1 MKIIICKRDNIIH
14 KIEVIGHADNNILC
28 AGFSSLFQFIF
39 YSLEDVKL
47 IANKYKAVQ
56 HERLSN
62 EYELVDQD
70 EYVDVQVLS
79 NFKDDEFTKATLS
92 NFVEYCMLLK
102 KQYNLEVIINK

>member
-14 KIEVIGHADNNILC
+14 KIEVIGHADNSILC

-47 IANKYKAVQ
+47 ITNKYKTVQ

-62 EYELVDQD
+62 EY